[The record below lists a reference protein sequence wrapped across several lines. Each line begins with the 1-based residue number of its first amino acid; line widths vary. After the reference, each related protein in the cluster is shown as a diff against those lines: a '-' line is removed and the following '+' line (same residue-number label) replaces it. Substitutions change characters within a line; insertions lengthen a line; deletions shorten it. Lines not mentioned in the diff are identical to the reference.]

1 MKVRCIYSKAFA
13 SDSDRQ
19 GACKRHWVM
28 KLRGRGELPL
38 GEHHTASVV
47 GVMWAF
53 NSRADHVGYR
63 NLPVNWLVARLSVN
77 GGSDAEGG

>member
-19 GACKRHWVM
+19 GACKR
-28 KLRGRGELPL
+28 RGIVKACRRGELPL

-63 NLPVNWLVARLSVN
+63 NLPVNWLIARLSVDSS
-77 GGSDAEGG
+77 SDAEGG